1 MLEKTEGA
9 IMNRQFS
16 YSPNPIIWLFFFLSD
31 SLTRKYLT
39 LSKEG
44 LAKQEKELKSAYQKM
59 FKQPDKSWP

>member
-1 MLEKTEGA
+1 M
-9 IMNRQFS
+9 IV
-16 YSPNPIIWLFFFLSD
+16 FFLSD

-59 FKQPDKSWP
+59 FKQPDKL